1 MHKCKKV
8 YLMPAA
14 NSIKLIDRTGRITMK
29 KIVLLAG
36 LLLLF
41 VLLPCAASAHGNIS
55 VSSTPIGATIFL
67 NGNSTGK
74 TTPATIENVPIGSNT
89 VLLRLTGYSNNSQ
102 IVTVTDNQTV
112 TVSANLT
119 AEPAISSIIPSSGFN
134 SSIVSITDLTGTGFS
149 TAATVKLTK
158 GGQVNITATG
168 VSVTATKIACNF
180 DITGKPA
187 GYWNVIVTNPDGQST
202 MLANGFEIKNALNTP
217 TLSSI
222 TPNSGVVNRTV
233 TITDLA
239 GTNFLGTA
247 TIRLRR
253 TGYNDIP
260 GTVTSQTS
268 TKITGTFDLNGRTPG
283 SYEVC
288 VLNDGINPICALAF
302 VITAQNEANNN
313 SISFYSIPSGA
324 KVIINTNFQ
333 GYTPLIIRPVPNGS
347 YQIILQYAGY
357 TDWSQNI
364 TVIGDAKT
372 VNVTLSASPVTD
384 SSINF
389 ISVPSGSKVFL
400 GSMFRG
406 DTPLTLYN
414 ITPGS
419 YAVLV
424 QKAGYQDW
432 TESIIVTYGN
442 RTYVTAR
449 LTADA
454 VATTAIT
461 TVPPIPQTTVKTAIK
476 STAKPI
482 TPWPTNTPTQASP
495 GGIWVILGA
504 AGIGLIIFRKS

>member
-1 MHKCKKV
+1 MV
-8 YLMPAA
+8 
-14 NSIKLIDRTGRITMK
+14 LI
-29 KIVLLAG
+29 L
-36 LLLLF
+36 
-41 VLLPCAASAHGNIS
+41 VLLPVPVCAYGNIS
-55 VSSTPIGATIFL
+55 VNSSPAGAQIFVDSISRGMTNKTVGNVSAGMHNVLLQKSGYQDNLTSVTVVDGKTSKIYTILIASTPVII
-67 NGNSTGK
+67 
-74 TTPATIENVPIGSNT
+74 
-89 VLLRLTGYSNNSQ
+89 
-102 IVTVTDNQTV
+102 
-112 TVSANLT
+112 
-119 AEPAISSIIPSSGFN
+119 ISSITPSSGFN

-187 GYWNVIVTNPDGQST
+187 GYWNVVVTNPDGQST
-202 MLANGFEIKNALNTP
+202 MLANGFEIKNALTTP

-222 TPNSGVVNRTV
+222 TPNSGVVNSTV

-260 GTVTSQTS
+260 GTVTTQTS

-288 VLNDGINPICALAF
+288 VLNDGINSICALAF
-302 VITAQNEANNN
+302 VITAQNEANN

-357 TDWSQNI
+357 NDWSQNI
-364 TVIGDAKT
+364 TVNNDAKT
-372 VNVTLSASPVTD
+372 VNVTLSASPATD
-384 SSINF
+384 SSVNF

-400 GSMFRG
+400 GSMYRG

-424 QKAGYQDW
+424 QKAEYQDW
-432 TESIIVTYGN
+432 TESITVTYGN
-442 RTYVTAR
+442 RTYVTAW
-449 LTADA
+449 LTAEA

-461 TVPPIPQTTVKTAIK
+461 TVTPIPQTTVKTTIK

-495 GGIWVILGA
+495 LGILGILGA

>member
-1 MHKCKKV
+1 
-8 YLMPAA
+8 MPAA
-14 NSIKLIDRTGRITMK
+14 NSIKLIDRTGRIRMK

-41 VLLPCAASAHGNIS
+41 VLLPCAASAVGNIS
-55 VSSTPIGATIFL
+55 VNSTPSGATVYFDTV
-67 NGNSTGK
+67 NKGM
-74 TTPATIENVPIGSNT
+74 TPIVIENIISGSHT
-89 VLLRLTGYSNNSQ
+89 IVIQKAGYRNYTIPVN
-102 IVTVTDNQTV
+102 VMNNQTA

-119 AEPAISSIIPSSGFN
+119 AAPAISSIIPSSGFN

-364 TVIGDAKT
+364 TVNGDAKT

-400 GSMFRG
+400 GSMYRG

-432 TESIIVTYGN
+432 TESIIVTHGN

-461 TVPPIPQTTVKTAIK
+461 TVPPIPQTTVKTTIK

-482 TPWPTNTPTQASP
+482 TPWPTNPPTQASP

>member
-1 MHKCKKV
+1 
-8 YLMPAA
+8 MPAA
-14 NSIKLIDRTGRITMK
+14 NSIKLIVRTGKITMK
-29 KIVLLAG
+29 KIALALCMVLIL
-36 LLLLF
+36 
-41 VLLPCAASAHGNIS
+41 VLLPVPVCAYGNIS
-55 VSSTPIGATIFL
+55 VNSSPAGAQIFVDSISRGMTNKTVGNVSAGLNNVLLQKSGYQDNLTSVTVVDGKTSKIYTILIASTPVII
-67 NGNSTGK
+67 
-74 TTPATIENVPIGSNT
+74 
-89 VLLRLTGYSNNSQ
+89 
-102 IVTVTDNQTV
+102 
-112 TVSANLT
+112 
-119 AEPAISSIIPSSGFN
+119 ISSITPSSGFN

-364 TVIGDAKT
+364 TVNGDAKT

-400 GSMFRG
+400 GSMYRG

-432 TESIIVTYGN
+432 TESIIVTHGN

-461 TVPPIPQTTVKTAIK
+461 TVPPIPQTTVKTTIK

-482 TPWPTNTPTQASP
+482 TPWPTNPPTQASP